1 MLVRRKV
8 VLVVAAIASAV
19 MPVAAQAPA
28 QKPSFEVASVKPGR
42 ERTSLLNV
50 APGGR
55 FSATGFTLKWLIGFA
70 YRLREDQMLGG
81 PTWITKDLWD
91 IEAKAAEGSVPPHSS
106 SDNTKPDTTAL
117 MLQSLLEDRFQLR
130 LHSETRDF
138 PVYLLTVGKGGPK
151 LNLSKDQTDVNVA
164 PVQNVP
170 LDQPHGMMRRTPD
183 GVTANTVPLSLLTN
197 FLSQQLGRPILDKT
211 GLEGLFDF
219 KLHWTP
225 PPIAAPGIPAGPDA
239 ASDPSGVSIF
249 TAIQELGLKLEAAK
263 APLEVLVIESV
274 QRPTEN

>member
-1 MLVRRKV
+1 
-8 VLVVAAIASAV
+8 
-19 MPVAAQAPA
+19 
-28 QKPSFEVASVKPGR
+28 
-42 ERTSLLNV
+42 
-50 APGGR
+50 
-55 FSATGFTLKWLIGFA
+55 
-70 YRLREDQMLGG
+70 MLGG

-91 IEAKAAEGSVPPHSS
+91 IEAKAAEGSVPPRSS
-106 SDNTKPDTTAL
+106 SDNTKPDTIAL
-117 MLQSLLEDRFQLR
+117 MVQSLLEDRFQLR
-130 LHSETRDF
+130 LHGETRDF

-170 LDQPHGMMRRTPD
+170 LDQPRGMMRRTPD
-183 GVTANTVPLSLLTN
+183 GVTANTVRLSLLAN

-225 PPIAAPGIPAGPDA
+225 PPILAPGIPAGPDT